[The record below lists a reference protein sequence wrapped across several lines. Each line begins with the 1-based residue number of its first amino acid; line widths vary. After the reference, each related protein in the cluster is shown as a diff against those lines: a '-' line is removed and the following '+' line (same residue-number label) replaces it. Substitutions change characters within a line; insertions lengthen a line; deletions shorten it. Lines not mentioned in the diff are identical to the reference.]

1 VAANEPIL
9 QKVTYKK
16 RDRQH
21 EDQKRNIVKNLMR
34 DKAVA
39 LLPPLE
45 PCPEKKK
52 RKSLCTCQELIMDV
66 GTQQILRNN
75 YISTVRASKT
85 RDAVNLLLTTYII
98 PKPGKLRA
106 NGSDTRKIRQHYAY
120 RVPRYNSSGEP
131 PKHSTQG
138 TKQSRQ

>member
-1 VAANEPIL
+1 
-9 QKVTYKK
+9 
-16 RDRQH
+16 
-21 EDQKRNIVKNLMR
+21 
-34 DKAVA
+34 
-39 LLPPLE
+39 
-45 PCPEKKK
+45 
-52 RKSLCTCQELIMDV
+52 MDV

-75 YISTVRASKT
+75 YISTVWAYKN

-106 NGSDTRKIRQHYAY
+106 NEESDTRKIRQHYAY
-120 RVPRYNSSGEP
+120 QVPRYNSSGEP